1 MLQSWTETETPH
13 PWTMKSFV
21 RLGRPTGTR
30 GHRREKNFPT
40 RIAYYPTKNHES
52 TAFAVGTA
60 RNPSDESLYVVW
72 SRHRPVQV
80 VRIAPKASRA
90 ISIHSMR
97 GIFLHVALTVFRV
110 VHQIH
115 HVTAIS

>member
-1 MLQSWTETETPH
+1 MRSL
-13 PWTMKSFV
+13 V
-21 RLGRPTGTR
+21 RPERPTGTQ
-30 GHRREKNFPT
+30 GHRRENNFST

-60 RNPSDESLYVVW
+60 RDPSDESLYVVW
-72 SRHRPVQV
+72 SRHGPVQV
-80 VRIAPKASRA
+80 VRITPKASRA
-90 ISIHSMR
+90 ILIHSMR
-97 GIFLHVALTVFRV
+97 GIFLHASLTVFRV

>member
-1 MLQSWTETETPH
+1 MAGD
-13 PWTMKSFV
+13 PW
-21 RLGRPTGTR
+21 
-30 GHRREKNFPT
+30 
-40 RIAYYPTKNHES
+40 
-52 TAFAVGTA
+52 
-60 RNPSDESLYVVW
+60 DEGLYVVW

-80 VRIAPKASRA
+80 VCIQPKVSRA

-97 GIFLHVALTVFRV
+97 GIFLHAALTVFRV